1 MRKGLYT
8 LLLLL
13 VPWFASA
20 QIRNCF
26 HAGGCSWDAPN
37 SNGGSVYLRIF
48 WTDCNQNQREL
59 GVRCYADRCR
69 NNCSAI
75 CDSDPRTQGGYAGTI
90 SWVETCSD
98 TIVSHTYNC
107 LYDCPQ
113 ATPTPVECSG
123 PSEPCVDSNEC
134 CAGTT
139 CMRGLCGDA
148 TTEEGCAAVG
158 WYWNFSSNTCQ
169 ENPSNQDQC
178 EVSGSYWNFSNGTCQ
193 DTPATQ
199 AQCDGIDRY
208 WDFTDN
214 TCGTSPA
221 IGMCGGGPDWGH
233 YFSTGCYT
241 SLGLFGGSCNRSN
254 TFINK
259 CYQDNGDYD
268 QHYCLCTGCD
278 WCGGSPILIDTN
290 ANGFDMTD
298 VDRGV
303 RFDLNAN
310 GTLDRLSWTAPTAT
324 AAWLALDRN
333 RNGLIDNGKE
343 LFGDFTFQPEPP
355 AGVEKNGFRALAE
368 YDKPENG
375 GNADGVI
382 DQRDDVFS
390 KLRLWQDVN
399 HNGISEPNELH
410 PLSDFGIESISLD
423 YRNSRHRDRHGNEFR
438 YRAMVS
444 GQNHQELGR
453 WAYDVWLLSAK

>member
-1 MRKGLYT
+1 
-8 LLLLL
+8 
-13 VPWFASA
+13 
-20 QIRNCF
+20 
-26 HAGGCSWDAPN
+26 
-37 SNGGSVYLRIF
+37 
-48 WTDCNQNQREL
+48 
-59 GVRCYADRCR
+59 
-69 NNCSAI
+69 
-75 CDSDPRTQGGYAGTI
+75 
-90 SWVETCSD
+90 
-98 TIVSHTYNC
+98 
-107 LYDCPQ
+107 
-113 ATPTPVECSG
+113 
-123 PSEPCVDSNEC
+123 
-134 CAGTT
+134 
-139 CMRGLCGDA
+139 MRGLCGDA

-423 YRNSRHRDRHGNEFR
+423 YRKSRHRDRHGNEFR